1 MAEKTYFEQRNIDN
15 TRKLREIRRDL
26 PPLCNEF
33 FVGIETRTSVL
44 TRLSYAYDLRIFFNY
59 LYTETTQFASCDAKT
74 FDFNA
79 LCKVTTSDIELFMEY
94 LSYYKFDGKDYVN
107 TEKTKARKLASIK
120 SFFKY
125 FYNKDKIPA
134 DPASKVLTP
143 KIHDKPIVRLD
154 SDEVSQLL
162 DEVESGANLPSRR
175 QESFHEKTKVRDLA
189 IITLFLG
196 TGIRISEL
204 VGLDV
209 SDIDFNINGFK
220 VTRKGGNQTILYFS
234 QEVADALIAYLDE
247 RSSDPALDNETA
259 LFLSLQKKRMSVR
272 SVEKL
277 VKKYAKLITPLKK
290 ITPHKLRSTYGT
302 ELYQETGDIYVVAEV
317 LGHRD
322 INTTKRHYAAISD
335 DIKRSAAQK
344 VTLRDKNKKND

>member
-1 MAEKTYFEQRNIDN
+1 MSEKSYFDQRNIDN

-26 PPLCNEF
+26 PALCNEF

-44 TRLSYAYDLRIFFNY
+44 TRLAYAYDLRIFFY
-59 LYTETTQFASCDAKT
+59 FLFTETTQFASYDAKN
-74 FDFNA
+74 FDFDA
-79 LCKVTTSDIELFMEY
+79 LCKVTTSDIEQYMEF

-107 TEKTKARKLASIK
+107 TEKTKARKLASVK

-143 KIHDKPIVRLD
+143 KIHDKPIIRLD
-154 SDEVSQLL
+154 SNEVSQLL
-162 DEVESGANLPSRR
+162 DEVESGANLPSQR
-175 QESFHEKTKVRDLA
+175 QESFHEKTKIRDLA

-220 VTRKGGNQTILYFS
+220 VTRKGGNQSILYFS

-247 RSSDPALDNETA
+247 RSLDPKLDNEPA
-259 LFLSLQKKRMSVR
+259 LFLSIQKKRMGVR

-277 VKKYAKLITPLKK
+277 VKKYAKLITPLKN

-302 ELYQETGDIYVVAEV
+302 ELYQETGDIYLVADV
-317 LGHRD
+317 LGHKNV
-322 INTTKRHYAAISD
+322 NTTRKHYAAMKEER
-335 DIKRSAAQK
+335 KRRAANVVQ
-344 VTLRDKNKKND
+344 LREKE

>member
-1 MAEKTYFEQRNIDN
+1 MADKTYFEQRNIDN

-59 LYTETTQFASCDAKT
+59 LYTETTQFASYDSKT

-79 LCKVTTSDIELFMEY
+79 LSKVATSDIELFMEY

-247 RSSDPALDNETA
+247 RSCDPALDNETA

-344 VTLRDKNKKND
+344 VTLRDKNKKKD

>member
-1 MAEKTYFEQRNIDN
+1 
-15 TRKLREIRRDL
+15 
-26 PPLCNEF
+26 
-33 FVGIETRTSVL
+33 
-44 TRLSYAYDLRIFFNY
+44 
-59 LYTETTQFASCDAKT
+59 
-74 FDFNA
+74 
-79 LCKVTTSDIELFMEY
+79 MEY
-94 LSYYKFDGKDYVN
+94 LSYYKFDGKEYVN

-143 KIHDKPIVRLD
+143 KIHDKPIIRLD
-154 SDEVSQLL
+154 GNEVSMLL
-162 DEVESGANLPSRR
+162 DEVESGANLPSPR
-175 QESFHEKTKVRDLA
+175 QEAFHEKTKKRDLA

-209 SDIDFNINGFK
+209 SDLDFSINGFK
-220 VTRKGGNQTILYFS
+220 VTRKGGNQSILYFS
-234 QEVADALIAYLDE
+234 QEVADTLISYLDE
-247 RSSDPALDNETA
+247 RSADPSLDNESA
-259 LFLSLQKKRMSVR
+259 LFLSLQKKRMTVR

-277 VKKYAKLITPLKK
+277 VKKYAKLITPLKN

-344 VTLRDKNKKND
+344 VTLRDKNAKK